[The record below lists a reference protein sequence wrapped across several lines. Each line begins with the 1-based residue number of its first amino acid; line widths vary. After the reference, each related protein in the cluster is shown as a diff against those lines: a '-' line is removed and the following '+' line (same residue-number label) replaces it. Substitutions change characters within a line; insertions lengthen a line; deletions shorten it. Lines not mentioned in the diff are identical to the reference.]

1 METYYRRYCRCR
13 PDSCRGDIWWGR
25 CLGNECQYKPY
36 LHGRSH
42 RVLSRVLKVVDASAL
57 GVGNSSIAPMLAAFA
72 DQLLRRDE
80 AATLVMDV
88 EEAATLVVASLE
100 W

>member
-1 METYYRRYCRCR
+1 M
-13 PDSCRGDIWWGR
+13 
-25 CLGNECQYKPY
+25 
-36 LHGRSH
+36 
-42 RVLSRVLKVVDASAL
+42 KVADASAL
-57 GVGNSSIAPMLAAFA
+57 GVGTLSIAPMLAAFA

-88 EEAATLVVASLE
+88 EEAATLVVDSPE

>member
-1 METYYRRYCRCR
+1 M
-13 PDSCRGDIWWGR
+13 
-25 CLGNECQYKPY
+25 
-36 LHGRSH
+36 
-42 RVLSRVLKVVDASAL
+42 SRVLKVADASAL
-57 GVGNSSIAPMLAAFA
+57 GVGTLSIAPMLAAFA

-88 EEAATLVVASLE
+88 EEAATLVVDSSE